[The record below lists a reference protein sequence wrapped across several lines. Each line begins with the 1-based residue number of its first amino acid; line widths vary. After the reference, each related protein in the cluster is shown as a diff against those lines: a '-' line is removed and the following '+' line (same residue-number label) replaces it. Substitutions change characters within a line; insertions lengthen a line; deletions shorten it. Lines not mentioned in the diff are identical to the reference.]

1 MGPRTTVRPWTTD
14 CSCTTTRA
22 EGSQG
27 APSTCS
33 RSESI
38 LRLLGVRP
46 ADLVRRDA
54 AFDDLGVDPATLVD
68 ADLVV
73 DLLVEH
79 PRLMQRPIGVRGDR
93 AVIARPAELILDLL
107 DT

>member
-1 MGPRTTVRPWTTD
+1 MGALDLLEERGVEFDAIEYLEDPLDRED
-14 CSCTTTRA
+14 L
-22 EGSQG
+22 
-27 APSTCS
+27 
-33 RSESI
+33 ESI
-38 LRLLGVRP
+38 LSLLTGRP
-46 ADLVRRDA
+46 TDLVRRDA

-79 PRLMQRPIGVRGDR
+79 PRLMQRPIGVRGDQ
-93 AVIARPAELILDLL
+93 AVIARPAELILNLL